1 MEDKLFDTSEQ
12 KERII
17 VVGVATSDND
27 DTEKSLDELIEL
39 GQTAGVETVAKSY
52 TKQGEDSSGNLYRK
66 GKD

>member
-39 GQTAGVETVAKSY
+39 GRRLVLRLLQKSY
-52 TKQGEDSSGNLYRK
+52 KTGRRFIRELI
-66 GKD
+66 